1 MQVWDS
7 NIIETAMERFYDA
20 DVQGLV
26 DAIQENITVSS
37 SSSYT
42 YLVRDSDNCDT
53 IWDLMLR

>member
-37 SSSYT
+37 SSYT